1 MEIIGSKLLE
11 VIKLKQALVLILFA
25 SLLFPQSNI
34 NQIIHPLDDK
44 SPALRDKDKSY
55 IVINSDSHFEI
66 PNMLNQF
73 DNSILYQSKLNDY
86 NINLSYKNHHADINS
101 DTVSALFKLGLRQK
115 YHSYKIDLSRKYN
128 KWNAGAGYSIN
139 QGNDLFHNYN
149 FYLNRRIFRYFRLEY
164 RYGVETKP
172 AEFDL
177 QYEDFNYL
185 AVNNQN
191 NQSSTILFS
200 FKKNRVK
207 NNIQYERLTYSNK
220 VDNDFDSFEG
230 GKSKIYMDLS
240 GRSGKKLD
248 FYLEYENSLDTMMM
262 DLIKNEGIF
271 YKINIFK
278 VRSQNYLV
286 KFDYKLES
294 GRLNLGYGHKDYKYE
309 LSSRIN
315 VQDISD
321 NLVERFTVPIINGLD
336 TIKVVQDNLF
346 LFYERKFE
354 HSKYKIGLNFSK
366 NSLYYYHRAG
376 TPPLNPLI
384 PIFVIQKGDYTLNM
398 VNLILNYSFIINKF
412 HIDILLDNMSP
423 LSVINEIDDSK
434 GSMIDD
440 LPSGKRFIMFNQLSL
455 SLSYPLN

>member
-1 MEIIGSKLLE
+1 
-11 VIKLKQALVLILFA
+11 
-25 SLLFPQSNI
+25 
-34 NQIIHPLDDK
+34 
-44 SPALRDKDKSY
+44 
-55 IVINSDSHFEI
+55 
-66 PNMLNQF
+66 MLNQY
-73 DNSILYQSKLNDY
+73 DNSILYQTKLNDY
-86 NINLSYKNHHADINS
+86 TINISYQNHHADINS
-101 DTVSALFKLGLRQK
+101 DTVSTLFKLGLKQK
-115 YHSYKIDLSRKYN
+115 YHSYKIGISRKYN
-128 KWNAGAGYSIN
+128 KWNAGAAYSIN

-149 FYLNRRIFRYFRLEY
+149 FYLNRRIFRYFRLEC

-207 NNIQYERLTYSNK
+207 NNIQYESLTYSNK

-230 GKSKIYMDLS
+230 GKSKIYLDLS
-240 GRSGKKLD
+240 LRSSNKLD

-278 VRSQNYLV
+278 VRNQNYLV

-336 TIKVVQDNLF
+336 TIKIVQDNLF
-346 LFYERKFE
+346 LFYDIKLE
-354 HSKYKIGLNFSK
+354 HSKYKIGLNFGK

-398 VNLILNYSFIINKF
+398 ISMIVGYSFKINKF
-412 HIDILLDNMSP
+412 DINILLDNMSP
-423 LSVINEIDDSK
+423 ISVVNEIDDSK

-440 LPSGKRFIMFNQLSL
+440 IPLIYRFIMFNQLNL
-455 SLSYPLN
+455 SLTYPLN

>member
-11 VIKLKQALVLILFA
+11 VTKLKQALVLILFA

-34 NQIIHPLDDK
+34 HQIIHPLDGK
-44 SPALRDKDKSY
+44 SPALRDQDKSY
-55 IVINSDSHFEI
+55 LVLNSASHFEI
-66 PNMLNQF
+66 PDMLNQF
-73 DNSILYQSKLNDY
+73 DNSILYQTKLNDY
-86 NINLSYKNHHADINS
+86 HINLSYQNHHADINS

-115 YHSYKIDLSRKYN
+115 YHSYKIGLSRKYN

-149 FYLNRRIFRYFRLEY
+149 FYLNRRIFRYFRLEC

-200 FKKNRVK
+200 FKKNKVK

-278 VRSQNYLV
+278 VRNQNYLV

-336 TIKVVQDNLF
+336 TVKVVQDNFF
-346 LFYERKFE
+346 LFYERKLE
-354 HSKYKIGLNFSK
+354 HSKYKIGLSFSK
-366 NSLYYYHRAG
+366 NGLYYYHRAG

-384 PIFVIQKGDYTLNM
+384 PIVKVQKGDYTLNM

-440 LPSGKRFIMFNQLSL
+440 IPLDNRLIMFNQLGL
-455 SLSYPLN
+455 SLTYPLD